1 MNSKGHDSSCCC
13 GCYEI
18 SDSSLFER
26 YRDLVRHQRAPL
38 HEAGLI
44 SDDEYASF
52 MGDGGASVE
61 RLQSYDKLK
70 EERENILSALGEHP
84 DSPVDIPQRISD
96 VRDEGRA
103 HFHKLTETG
112 NRLNDE
118 RRRVSEL
125 SAEVCRLNALLSS
138 EIFKVDELKRRNKKF
153 EDEYVHEKL
162 LLDCQDKLA
171 AANKALQLR
180 QQEWE
185 QLADGLSPRR
195 QPMALN
201 CTKCGSTIHTDSFHS
216 ESCPNG
222 YR

>member
-44 SDDEYASF
+44 SDEEYASF

-103 HFHKLTETG
+103 HFHKLTESRSTF
-112 NRLNDE
+112 
-118 RRRVSEL
+118 RVCQKKE
-125 SAEVCRLNALLSS
+125 AETSPKSIGR
-138 EIFKVDELKRRNKKF
+138 KR
-153 EDEYVHEKL
+153 
-162 LLDCQDKLA
+162 
-171 AANKALQLR
+171 
-180 QQEWE
+180 
-185 QLADGLSPRR
+185 
-195 QPMALN
+195 
-201 CTKCGSTIHTDSFHS
+201 
-216 ESCPNG
+216 
-222 YR
+222 